1 MKAMLAELVEL
12 GYPKDTIYL
21 VVMDA
26 MMRLAYEQMGEEGA
40 QGVLAQLRGETSR

>member
-1 MKAMLAELVEL
+1 MLAELLDL

-26 MMRLAYEQMGEEGA
+26 MLRLAYEELGEEGA
-40 QGVLAQLRGETSR
+40 QAVLAQLRGEVAR